1 MFLEPS
7 RLLTGLSLV
16 RIGTHVQKALD
27 TGAPVVA
34 LETAVVTH
42 GLPPGTNWMAAQDM
56 EVIVRSRGV
65 TPATVGVVDG
75 RLVIGL
81 SERELE
87 TLAQRAQDR
96 VRYEQAMEQAL
107 ATGGE
112 GPQGPPPVVKLGA
125 RDLGPFL
132 ARARMSRPGA
142 EGFHLP
148 RYGGTTVGATL
159 VACRLTGIRV
169 FATGGIGGV
178 HRDPP
183 YDVSGD
189 LPQLAISPVIV
200 VAAGV
205 KSILH
210 VEATFEYL
218 ETLGIPVIGYQTDTF
233 PVFYAREYRP
243 RGSARPLKVPY
254 RADSPGEV
262 AEMALAH
269 WALGMQSG
277 VLVVVPPP
285 EDVALAWDELEA
297 WMARAMEEARRL
309 GKRGPEVTPFLLNRL
324 QTLSEGRTVEVNVA
338 LLRNN
343 AQVARDIAR
352 ALYHAY
358 PQYLASSSTQED

>member
-1 MFLEPS
+1 MFVDTA
-7 RLLTGLSLV
+7 RLLESLSLV
-16 RIGTHVQKALD
+16 RIGGHVEKALQE
-27 TGAPVVA
+27 GAPIVA

-42 GLPPGTNWMAAQDM
+42 GLPPGTNWMVAQDM
-56 EVIVRSRGV
+56 EMIVRSRGV

-81 SERELE
+81 SEDELEVLAKQAQERLRYERFLHQRELG
-87 TLAQRAQDR
+87 
-96 VRYEQAMEQAL
+96 V
-107 ATGGE
+107 GE
-112 GPQGPPPVVKLGA
+112 GPLPGAPPVVKLGA

-132 ARARMSRPGA
+132 AQFRMRHQRGQ
-142 EGFHLP
+142 EGP

-178 HRDPP
+178 HRYPP

-200 VAAGV
+200 VAAGM

-218 ETLGIPVIGYQTDTF
+218 ETLGVPVIGYGTDTF
-233 PVFYAREYRP
+233 PVFYAGEYRP
-243 RGSARPLKVPY
+243 QGSSKPLRVPY
-254 RADSPGEV
+254 RADHAREV
-262 AEMALAH
+262 VEMAIAH
-269 WALGMQSG
+269 WSLGMQSG
-277 VLVVVPPP
+277 ILVVVPPP
-285 EDVALAWDELEA
+285 EEVALSWEELEA
-297 WMARAMEEARRL
+297 WMAQAQEEAKKR
-309 GKRGPEVTPFLLNRL
+309 GKRGPEVTPFLLERL
-324 QTLSEGRTVEVNVA
+324 QVLSEGRTVEVNIA

-352 ALYHAY
+352 ALYQAY
-358 PQYLASSSTQED
+358 PEWLQSSSFPKKE

>member
-1 MFLEPS
+1 MSAPWSRPCPS
-7 RLLTGLSLV
+7 GLTSRPARRRWSNWVPETWGLSW
-16 RIGTHVQKALD
+16 
-27 TGAPVVA
+27 
-34 LETAVVTH
+34 
-42 GLPPGTNWMAAQDM
+42 PG
-56 EVIVRSRGV
+56 
-65 TPATVGVVDG
+65 
-75 RLVIGL
+75 
-81 SERELE
+81 
-87 TLAQRAQDR
+87 RAS
-96 VRYEQAMEQAL
+96 
-107 ATGGE
+107 
-112 GPQGPPPVVKLGA
+112 P
-125 RDLGPFL
+125 
-132 ARARMSRPGA
+132 
-142 EGFHLP
+142 
-148 RYGGTTVGATL
+148 
-159 VACRLTGIRV
+159 
-169 FATGGIGGV
+169 
-178 HRDPP
+178 
-183 YDVSGD
+183 DVSGD

-243 RGSARPLKVPY
+243 KGGSRPLKVPY

-262 AEMALAH
+262 VEMALAH

-285 EDVALAWDELEA
+285 EDVALTWDELEA

-309 GKRGPEVTPFLLNRL
+309 GKRGPEVTPFLLDRL

-352 ALYHAY
+352 ALYHTY
-358 PQYLASSSTQED
+358 PKHLAVPIWLTVCWPMGMKLWAWTTF

>member
-16 RIGTHVQKALD
+16 RMGAHVKRALD
-27 TGAPVVA
+27 TGVPVVA

-42 GLPPGTNWMAAQDM
+42 GLPPGTNWMVAQDM

-81 SERELE
+81 SAEELE
-87 TLAQRAQDR
+87 TLARMAQER
-96 VRYEQAMEQAL
+96 VRFERALEQAL
-107 ATGGE
+107 SIGADV
-112 GPQGPPPVVKLGA
+112 PPGPPPVVKLGA
-125 RDLGPFL
+125 RDVGPFL
-132 ARARMSRPGA
+132 ARTRISRPRRDA
-142 EGFHLP
+142 LPLP

-243 RGSARPLKVPY
+243 KGGSRPLKVPY

-262 AEMALAH
+262 VEMALAH

-285 EDVALAWDELEA
+285 EDVALTWDELEA

-309 GKRGPEVTPFLLNRL
+309 GKRGPEVTPFLLDRL

-352 ALYHAY
+352 ALYHIY
-358 PQYLASSSTQED
+358 PKHLASFPSQED